1 LTTLP
6 IDELFDRLRLAIES
20 GKLAGQEFA
29 VVSELLGR
37 DFDHLLPILRMS
49 SEEFYNLRDSVKV
62 MSDDVVATLDT
73 AGQAFQSLLAN
84 IKTFSSEGIAAVLDF
99 AAVIKENPGLLLP
112 QDMFSGSGGTMGGF
126 DELREKLVERR
137 RDAINKIR
145 SEREARQK
153 AGLIDA
159 DEISGGSE
167 SKRKKAMEDL
177 QRAEERYADAVRDR
191 ETRTLDSTQQIGRAE
206 LELLNLHAEA
216 AALAENTA
224 DKFAKLEEIE
234 RKRIEIMD
242 LQKDRQ
248 EDMLRLVEEET
259 RAAERLNDIKRD
271 VEDLEAERAG
281 PKAEKELQ
289 IRRAK
294 EAAERARDEGTAENI
309 LAAQQ
314 EAARLQRMR
323 EQELLRADF
332 DERSARNKARQFA
345 EEVTGPIPGSE
356 ALAKRIADMA
366 RATEMKQGQTQSVT
380 LSGQVPQLDEVLSK
394 LGTLIDK
401 AGSFG
406 E

>member
-1 LTTLP
+1 MEQSSLKVGDV
-6 IDELFDRLRLAIES
+6 I
-20 GKLAGQEFA
+20 
-29 VVSELLGR
+29 LGR
-37 DFDHLLPILRMS
+37 SKIGQSAAPTVRNVDGEGPGG
-49 SEEFYNLRDSVKV
+49 SVAK
-62 MSDDVVATLDT
+62 
-73 AGQAFQSLLAN
+73 
-84 IKTFSSEGIAAVLDF
+84 
-99 AAVIKENPGLLLP
+99 
-112 QDMFSGSGGTMGGF
+112 
-126 DELREKLVERR
+126 
-137 RDAINKIR
+137 
-145 SEREARQK
+145 EARAK
-153 AGLIDA
+153 
-159 DEISGGSE
+159 
-167 SKRKKAMEDL
+167 EDL
-177 QRAEERYADAVRDR
+177 ERAEERLAKAVRDR
-191 ETRTLDSTQQIGRAE
+191 ETKTLDSTQQIGRAE

-289 IRRAK
+289 IRRA
-294 EAAERARDEGTAENI
+294 EESAQRARDEGTAENI

-314 EAARLQRMR
+314 EAARLQRLR
-323 EQELLRADF
+323 EQEL
-332 DERSARNKARQFA
+332 RSAGFDDRSAQSRARAFTDQ
-345 EEVTGPIPGSE
+345 VTGPIPGSE
-356 ALAKRIADMA
+356 ALAKTIADMA
-366 RATEMKQGQTQSVT
+366 RATEMKQSQTQSVT